1 MSTYYYICPY
11 CGAFL
16 DPGERCDCE
25 KQKAARQ
32 DQRVREQDP
41 EEKRSGDNGERAQ
54 LSVNQ

>member
-1 MSTYYYICPY
+1 MNTYYYICPY

-25 KQKAARQ
+25 KRQAARQ
-32 DQRVREQDP
+32 DQEVREQDP
-41 EEKRSGDNGERAQ
+41 EKERSGDNGERAQ